1 MQILDLPPQ
10 SRAALPHLELPPGI
24 PSGSQLQHIAL
35 VADEQMAGTLLME
48 FSQPTRCRALLLPAS
63 AADSPPPAL
72 GMLSLLW
79 MPCSEIDPTAQVEA
93 AWNWVEPG
101 VAVDQRQGQLITLHG
116 ARIVWMP
123 GRAALIAPEER
134 LPQLR
139 LAMVEFTLY
148 ETEVRRIEQAL
159 AALWPEMEQD
169 GTYAFGFDERGAAQR
184 QRLAQRFQE
193 LLTHRTRLVRLAS
206 SLHRPPV
213 HPPTLA
219 SQLTERLK
227 ERSRLVERA
236 EVLGDQMDVFERVY
250 DMCAQRSSDYALSR
264 KETTLEWIIIVLLS
278 AELIVLLVDM
288 LSTVG
293 T

>member
-1 MQILDLPPQ
+1 
-10 SRAALPHLELPPGI
+10 
-24 PSGSQLQHIAL
+24 
-35 VADEQMAGTLLME
+35 
-48 FSQPTRCRALLLPAS
+48 
-63 AADSPPPAL
+63 
-72 GMLSLLW
+72 
-79 MPCSEIDPTAQVEA
+79 
-93 AWNWVEPG
+93 
-101 VAVDQRQGQLITLHG
+101 
-116 ARIVWMP
+116 
-123 GRAALIAPEER
+123 LIAPEER

-169 GTYAFGFDERGAAQR
+169 GALAFQFDDRGAAQR

-236 EVLGDQMDVFERVY
+236 EDLGDQMDVFERVY
-250 DMCAQRSSDYALSR
+250 DMCAQRSSDSALSR

-288 LSTVG
+288 LSTIG